1 MDVLYPRL
9 LVRDFPAAVD
19 FYRGVLAELFDVRP
33 VKVIPEAAYANW
45 DIDGQA
51 GLVLYDRSVMADTI
65 GTTALPAMAES
76 HDAAMLVFKVDSV
89 DDAVAV
95 LEKYG
100 AAVLAPAQDR
110 PQWGPTL
117 RTAHLR
123 APDGTLVE
131 LQSY

>member
-1 MDVLYPRL
+1 MDALYPRL

-19 FYRGVLAELFDVRP
+19 FYRGVLAELFDIQP

-45 DIDGQA
+45 DIDGQT
-51 GLVLYDRSVMADTI
+51 GLVLYGQAVMAETI
-65 GTTALPAMAES
+65 GTTALHVAAES
-76 HDAAMLVFKVDSV
+76 QDGAMLVFKVDSV
-89 DDAVAV
+89 DAAVTV
-95 LEKYG
+95 FERFG
-100 AAVLAPAQDR
+100 ASVLAPAQDR

-131 LQSY
+131 IQSY